1 MHPEAS
7 NSMDRF
13 DELTLPRFTTYLEM
27 KTRHEEYFA
36 HQFSEDVVTTGDLY
50 TWTFT
55 VASNAADGKAALSW
69 DATAWSGSSA
79 ALLLLDISNQVLM
92 DIENCGSL

>member
-1 MHPEAS
+1 
-7 NSMDRF
+7 
-13 DELTLPRFTTYLEM
+13 
-27 KTRHEEYFA
+27 
-36 HQFSEDVVTTGDLY
+36 VVTTGDLY

-92 DIENCGSL
+92 DMKTADRYEFSFVSGKQFKIIYNKERLAARPYPAGTGLS